1 MSPEAAPPEREADVL
16 RRAVDRLSEAL
27 PDGWRAT
34 IGDFSPARAAD
45 AVLSLE
51 TPDGHKL
58 RYVVEVKRAL
68 TTREVPHALTRV
80 RSTATTADAEGVA
93 LVARYLA
100 PNTRQRIAEENA
112 AYLDA
117 TGNIRISSTRPPLFV
132 CLSGAD
138 RDPWRGPGRPRG
150 SLKGAPAA
158 RVVRGLVDFRPPYT
172 VPELIERTGT
182 STGACYRVVKFL
194 EQEDLLDREE
204 RGPIVRVDWRR
215 ILERWAQDYGFQRA
229 DVVRSYLA
237 PRGIETAIEGLRA
250 GTSQPYVVTGSVA
263 AGFYASYA
271 PPRLLTLYAQQP
283 QDLAEELG
291 LRAVD
296 TGANVLVAANTDDF
310 PFLRATEKDD
320 LVVAA
325 PSQVAVD
332 LLNAPGRGPA
342 EAEALIEWMETNEE
356 EWRRG

>member
-1 MSPEAAPPEREADVL
+1 MPPAVAPPEREADVL
-16 RRAVDRLSEAL
+16 RHAVDRLSEAL
-27 PDGWRAT
+27 PDGWRAA
-34 IGDFSPARAAD
+34 IGDLPPDRAAD

-51 TPDGHKL
+51 TPDGQEL
-58 RYVVEVKRAL
+58 RYALDVKRAL
-68 TTREVPHALTRV
+68 TTRDVPHALTRL
-80 RSTATTADAEGVA
+80 RSVAATVDAQGVA
-93 LVARYLA
+93 LVARYLS

-132 CLSGAD
+132 SLSGAD

-150 SLKGAPAA
+150 SLKGGPAA

-172 VPELIERTGT
+172 VPELIERTAT

-215 ILERWAQDYGFQRA
+215 ILERWSEDYGFERA

-237 PRGIETAIEGLRA
+237 PRGIETAIERLRE

-271 PPRLLTLYAQQP
+271 PPRLLTLYTEQP
-283 QDLAEELG
+283 EDLAEELG
-291 LRAVD
+291 LRGVD
-296 TGANVLVAANTDDF
+296 TGANVLVGANTDDF
-310 PFLRATEKDD
+310 PFLRATDHEG
-320 LVVAA
+320 LAVAA

-342 EAEALIEWMETNEE
+342 EAEALIEWMEAHEQ
-356 EWRRG
+356 EWRLG